1 MFSALLLGI
10 IQGLTEFLP
19 VSSSGHLVLFGKI
32 FPVVGDHVLFDLVVH
47 LGTLVPVFIVY
58 RADILAMLKAPFV
71 EKGPLAERPNT
82 RLALLVVLGTVPTGI
97 IGLTF
102 KDTFEALFSGVGTLG
117 ITFAITGVLLLSTR
131 LTLAPA
137 NPGQG
142 LFSGLRERLSSR
154 VPTTASGL
162 AVWHVLVI
170 GIAQGLAITPGISR
184 SGTTIAVALFLGL
197 ERELAARFSFLLA
210 IPAICGAFV
219 LTAKDANVASL
230 DFGVLG
236 VGFVAS
242 MLSGYGAL
250 VLLVKLVKRG
260 DFAWFAPYLFA
271 LAALAGAAGLGWI
284 QLPGGGVP

>member
-32 FPVVGDHVLFDLVVH
+32 FPVVGDQVLFDLVVH
-47 LGTLVPVFIVY
+47 LGTLVPVLFVY
-58 RADILAMLKAPFV
+58 REDILAMLRAPFQ
-71 EKGPLAERPNT
+71 ERGPLSERPNT
-82 RLALLVVLGTVPTGI
+82 RLALLVILGTVPTGI
-97 IGLTF
+97 IGVAF
-102 KDTFEALFSGVGTLG
+102 KDAFEVLFSGVGTLG
-117 ITFAITGVLLLSTR
+117 ITFALTGLLLLSTR

-137 NPGQG
+137 APGQG
-142 LFSGLRERLSSR
+142 AFSSLRTRLSSR
-154 VPTTASGL
+154 AATTALTL
-162 AVWHVLVI
+162 APWQALVI
-170 GIAQGLAITPGISR
+170 GVAQGLAITPGISR

-219 LTAKDANVASL
+219 LTAKDAQVASL

-271 LAALAGAAGLGWI
+271 LAAFAGAAGLGWFK
-284 QLPGGGVP
+284 LPGG

>member
-32 FPVVGDHVLFDLVVH
+32 FPVVGDQVLFDLVVH

-58 RADILAMLKAPFV
+58 RADIWAMLQAPFL
-71 EKGPLAERPNT
+71 EKGPLSERPNT
-82 RLALLVVLGTVPTGI
+82 RLALLVILGTVPTGI
-97 IGLTF
+97 IGLSF
-102 KDTFEALFSGVGTLG
+102 KDSFEQLFSGVGTLG
-117 ITFAITGVLLLSTR
+117 ITFALTGLLLLSTR
-131 LTLAPA
+131 LTLAPPS
-137 NPGQG
+137 PGQG
-142 LFSGLRERLSSR
+142 LFSGLRARLSSR
-154 VPTTASGL
+154 AATTLPEL
-162 AVWHVLVI
+162 AVWQVLVI
-170 GIAQGLAITPGISR
+170 GVAQGLAITPGISR

-219 LTAKDANVASL
+219 LTAKDAHVESL

-260 DFAWFAPYLFA
+260 DFAWFSPYLFA
-271 LAALAGAAGLGWI
+271 LAGLAGAAGLGWI
-284 QLPGGGVP
+284 QLPGGGGP